1 MFSVRLRFSNDK
13 ETTVSLTEDALDWLD
28 RVMRNRRKFLRGARL
43 VWYSAGRI
51 E

>member
-28 RVMRNRRKFLRGARL
+28 RAMRNRRKFLRGEHI
-43 VWYSAGRI
+43 VWYSARRV
-51 E
+51 